1 MKRSIFTLLLVAA
14 AGAAAPATARA
25 PRQPGTPAPADTI
38 VVRLP
43 NQATL
48 TLLVRDATQLRELP
62 QYHLDSLTTRL
73 AGYINQAEAAAK
85 TARTEQ
91 VTLEFYPD
99 RDTPGQ
105 RLPEHI
111 RITTHKQNPNA
122 KRVDVALNKAF
133 RIQVN
138 TDTEG
143 NRSVK
148 INPTP
153 GASRAEREARRDS
166 SRAKN
171 HERNNHHVAT
181 FVFDLGLNALTN
193 QHPGAGQSAVDLR
206 PGGSRY
212 VNLGLNYTQRLGG
225 RRSPLYLVLGP
236 EFAFNNYMLNGNDK
250 WVNQNN
256 VTSVV
261 REANSTR
268 QYDKT
273 KLATAAVN
281 LPLMLQLKLHDA
293 HYRPTFSL
301 AAGGFVGYRLASWTK
316 LKYTTDGTTYKDK
329 DHGSYNLEDFQYG
342 LQGVV
347 GYGQLH
353 LFAKYNLNQ
362 LFKAG
367 QGPDTQVVSFGVRL
381 FGN

>member
-1 MKRSIFTLLLVAA
+1 MQRSFFTLFFLVA
-14 AGAAAPATARA
+14 AGAALPATARPA
-25 PRQPGTPAPADTI
+25 RLPGRPAPADTI

-48 TLLVRDATQLRELP
+48 TLLVRDAAQLRELP
-62 QYHLDSLTTRL
+62 KYHLDSLTTRL
-73 AGYINQAEAAAK
+73 AGYIAQAEAAAK
-85 TARTEQ
+85 TAKTEQ

-99 RDTPGQ
+99 KDTPGQ
-105 RLPEHI
+105 RLPEQI

-133 RIQVN
+133 KIKVD
-138 TDTEG
+138 TDADG

-148 INPTP
+148 INSTP
-153 GASRAEREARRDS
+153 GATRAEREAHRDS

-171 HERNNHHVAT
+171 YERNSHST
-181 FVFDLGLNALTN
+181 DFVFDLGLNALAN

-212 VNLGLNYTQRLGG
+212 VNLGFDYAQRLGG
-225 RRSPLYLVLGP
+225 KRSPLRLVVGP

-250 WVNQNN
+250 WVNPNG

-261 REANSTR
+261 READPTR
-268 QYDKT
+268 QYEKT

-281 LPLMLQLKLHDA
+281 LPLMLQLDLHDA
-293 HYRPTFSL
+293 HYRPAFSL
-301 AAGGFVGYRLASWTK
+301 AAGGFVGYRLGSWTK

-329 DHGSYNLEDFQYG
+329 DHNSYNLEDFQYG
-342 LQGVV
+342 LQGVI
-347 GYGQLH
+347 GYGDLH
-353 LFAKYNLNQ
+353 FFAKYNLNR
-362 LFKAG
+362 LFKAN
-367 QGPDTQVVSFGVRL
+367 QGPDTQVVSFGVRI

>member
-1 MKRSIFTLLLVAA
+1 MKRSFFTLLLLAA
-14 AGAAAPATARA
+14 AHAAAPATARA
-25 PRQPGTPAPADTI
+25 ARLPGAPAPADTI

-48 TLLVRDATQLRELP
+48 TLLVRDAAQLRELP

-73 AGYINQAEAAAK
+73 AGYIAQAEAAAK
-85 TARTEQ
+85 TAKTEQ

-99 RDTPGQ
+99 KDTPGQ
-105 RLPEHI
+105 RLPEHV
-111 RITTHKQNPNA
+111 RITTHKQTPNA

-133 RIQVN
+133 KIQVN
-138 TDTEG
+138 TDAEG

-153 GASRAEREARRDS
+153 GASRADREAHRDS
-166 SRAKN
+166 TRAKN
-171 HERNNHHVAT
+171 YDRSNNHNAT
-181 FVFDLGLNALTN
+181 LVFDLGLNALAN

-212 VNLGLNYTQRLGG
+212 VNLGLDYTQRLGG
-225 RRSPLYLVLGP
+225 KRSPLYVVVGP

-250 WVNQNN
+250 WVNQNGA
-256 VTSVV
+256 TSVV
-261 REANSTR
+261 RETNPAR

-281 LPLMLQLKLHDA
+281 LPLLLQLRLHDA

-301 AAGGFVGYRLASWTK
+301 AAGGFVGYRLGSWTK

-329 DHGSYNLEDFQYG
+329 DHNSYNLEDFQYG
-342 LQGVV
+342 LQGTI
-347 GYGQLH
+347 GYGKLL
-353 LFAKYNLNQ
+353 LFAKYNLNP

-367 QGPDTQVVSFGVRL
+367 QGPDTQVVSFGIRL

>member
-1 MKRSIFTLLLVAA
+1 MKRSFFTLLLLAA

-25 PRQPGTPAPADTI
+25 ARLPGAPAPADTI

-48 TLLVRDATQLRELP
+48 TLLVRDAAQLRELP
-62 QYHLDSLTTRL
+62 KYHLDSLTTRL
-73 AGYINQAEAAAK
+73 AGYIAQAEAAAK
-85 TARTEQ
+85 TAKTEQ

-99 RDTPGQ
+99 KDTPGQ

-133 RIQVN
+133 KIQVN
-138 TDTEG
+138 TDAEG

-148 INPTP
+148 INPTS

-166 SRAKN
+166 LRAKSY
-171 HERNNHHVAT
+171 ERNSHVAT
-181 FVFDLGLNALTN
+181 FVLDLGLNALAN

-212 VNLGLNYTQRLGG
+212 VNLGLDYAQRLGG
-225 RRSPLYLVLGP
+225 KRSPLRLVVGP
-236 EFAFNNYMLNGNDK
+236 EFSFNNYMLNGNNK

-256 VTSVV
+256 VTSVAS
-261 REANSTR
+261 ETNPTR

-281 LPLMLQLKLHDA
+281 LPLLLQLSLHDA
-293 HYRPTFSL
+293 HYRPTFSI
-301 AAGGFVGYRLASWTK
+301 AAGGFVGYRLGSWTK

-342 LQGVV
+342 LQGTI
-347 GYGQLH
+347 GYGDLQ

-367 QGPDTQVVSFGVRL
+367 QGPDTQVVSFGIRL

>member
-1 MKRSIFTLLLVAA
+1 MKRPFFTLLLLA

-25 PRQPGTPAPADTI
+25 ARPRRAPADTI

-48 TLLVRDATQLRELP
+48 TLLVRDAAQLRELP
-62 QYHLDSLTTRL
+62 KYHLDSLTVRL
-73 AGYINQAEAAAK
+73 AGYIAQAEAAAK
-85 TARTEQ
+85 TAKTEQ

-99 RDTPGQ
+99 KDTPGR
-105 RLPEHI
+105 RLPEQI
-111 RITTHKQNPNA
+111 RITTHKQNPNT

-133 RIQVN
+133 KIKIN
-138 TDTEG
+138 TDADG

-148 INPTP
+148 INSTP
-153 GASRAEREARRDS
+153 GATRADREAHRDS
-166 SRAKN
+166 SRARN
-171 HERNNHHVAT
+171 YERINNHNAN
-181 FVFDLGLNALTN
+181 FVLDLGLNALAD
-193 QHPGAGQSAVDLR
+193 QHPGAGQSAVELR

-212 VNLGLNYTQRLGG
+212 INLGFDYAQRLGG

-236 EFAFNNYMLNGNDK
+236 EFAFNNYMLTGNNK

-261 REANSTR
+261 GETNPAR

-273 KLATAAVN
+273 KLATASVN

-316 LKYTTDGTTYKDK
+316 LKYTADGTTYKNK

-342 LQGVV
+342 LQGVI
-347 GYGQLH
+347 GYGNLT
-353 LFAKYNLNQ
+353 LFAKYNLNP

-367 QGPDTQVVSFGVRL
+367 QGPDAQVVSFGVRL